1 MFSAGIQLRTHV
13 CTHTATD
20 KQFKNIMPP
29 PPILWVAGGTKISE
43 QMDHTMQDGRV
54 VGEERL
60 VLDTNEVVI
69 VTSLPDTSS
78 HERDVIPAPPVVT
91 SQHRRIRSIRI
102 SSDKPKTRHENECQ

>member
-1 MFSAGIQLRTHV
+1 LCQHAQMHACTYSCRDGQTVQKHSAT
-13 CTHTATD
+13 TAHPMGRCR
-20 KQFKNIMPP
+20 Q
-29 PPILWVAGGTKISE
+29 KISE

-91 SQHRRIRSIRI
+91 S
-102 SSDKPKTRHENECQ
+102 